1 MLAQGEGDGCGDA
14 LQAEEVGGAGL
25 LTLVRERL
33 HEVFDPGRAGREGL
47 DDVCGVVSARGPYEF
62 VEPERIVGQCDAFH
76 TTFKADRVPG
86 ALRHDPESAGADPLH
101 AGELRALDLRS
112 DGRTSVEID
121 DVLLGLTLG
130 ERGGLDGVVL
140 DVQTSSGEGGMLSQD
155 ARDDGDDPRSLP
167 Y

>member
-1 MLAQGEGDGCGDA
+1 M
-14 LQAEEVGGAGL
+14 
-25 LTLVRERL
+25 
-33 HEVFDPGRAGREGL
+33 
-47 DDVCGVVSARGPYEF
+47 
-62 VEPERIVGQCDAFH
+62 
-76 TTFKADRVPG
+76 PG
-86 ALRHDPESAGADPLH
+86 ALRHDPESAGTNPLH

-112 DGRTSVEID
+112 HGRTGVEID

-167 Y
+167 H